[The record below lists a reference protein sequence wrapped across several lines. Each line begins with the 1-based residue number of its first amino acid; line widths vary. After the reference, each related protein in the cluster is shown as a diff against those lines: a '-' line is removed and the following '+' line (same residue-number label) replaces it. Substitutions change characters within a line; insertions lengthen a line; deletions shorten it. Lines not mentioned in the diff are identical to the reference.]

1 MIDRRTLL
9 GFLALLASAGSG
21 LLLPAHARAEE
32 RGTPDEAKEMVASA
46 IALYR
51 AEGKAAFDIMN
62 KGAATGFLR
71 GDLYIF
77 VSETGPDGR
86 VVVQAFDN
94 GRIGLRVDDI
104 KDADG
109 KPFGREMRERAT
121 PEGVWVDYSRIDPI
135 TKKDQPKSSWVVRYG
150 DFFFGCG
157 IYKPN

>member
-9 GFLALLASAGSG
+9 GFLGLFACAGGTMASA
-21 LLLPAHARAEE
+21 LARAEE

-62 KGAATGFLR
+62 RGAATGFLR

-77 VSETGPDGR
+77 VSEASPDGK

-121 PEGVWVDYSRIDPI
+121 PEGVWVDYSRMDPI
-135 TKKDQPKSSWVVRYG
+135 TKKDQAKSSWVVRYG
-150 DFFFGCG
+150 DYIFGCG
-157 IYKPN
+157 VYKSR

>member
-9 GFLALLASAGSG
+9 GFLGLFACAGGAIAPG
-21 LLLPAHARAEE
+21 LARAEE

-51 AEGKAAFDIMN
+51 AEGKAAFAIMN
-62 KGAATGFLR
+62 RGAATGFLR

-77 VSETGPDGR
+77 VSETAPDGR

-94 GRIGLRVDDI
+94 ARIGLRVDDI

-121 PEGVWVDYSRIDPI
+121 PEGVWVDYSRMDPI
-135 TKKDQPKSSWVVRYG
+135 TKKDQAKSSWVVRYG
-150 DFFFGCG
+150 DYIFGCG
-157 IYKPN
+157 VYKPK